1 MIVFLIL
8 LLLVSLYK
16 IRFTP
21 FNENYMSRESTAS
34 INGIFIIM
42 AFLSH
47 VRDYITL
54 PANSKYSMILYFI
67 GQLMVAMFLFYSG
80 YGVMESYKN
89 KPGYAD
95 KFLKNRFLKT
105 LLHFDIAVFLFLI
118 IAVVFGKQYPARNYV
133 LCWVGWEAIGNSNW
147 FIFVILSLYLL
158 TWLCFLVSD
167 KEHLLRLC
175 ILQTA
180 LTLCLIVFMKAA
192 GKDSYWYDTAMCYPT
207 GIWFSFF
214 KDRID
219 KALSKKAVYYPAL
232 AILIVGLYILHRTGG
247 MLHYCLYTA
256 EFSLLTVV
264 ITMKVEVGNGILSW
278 FGNHLFEI
286 YILQRI
292 PMILLSKTGL
302 GNPVL
307 FTTICLI
314 ATVLIAVAFKKLLS
328 CIDKKLFS
336 KG

>member
-8 LLLVSLYK
+8 LFLVSLYK

-21 FNENYMSRESTAS
+21 FNENYMSRENTAS
-34 INGIFIIM
+34 IKGIFIIM
-42 AFLSH
+42 VFLSH

-54 PANSKYSMILYFI
+54 PENSKYAMILNLI
-67 GQLMVAMFLFYSG
+67 GQLMVAIFFFYSG
-80 YGVMESYKN
+80 YGVLESYKN
-89 KPGYAD
+89 KPGYTE

-118 IAVVFGKQYPARNYV
+118 IDVIFGKQYPARNYV
-133 LCWVGWEAIGNSNW
+133 LCWIGWEAIGNSNW
-147 FIFVILSLYLL
+147 FVFVILALYLL

-167 KEHLLRLC
+167 KEYLLRFC
-175 ILQTA
+175 VLQTI
-180 LTLCLIVFMKAA
+180 LTLCLVAFLRTS
-192 GKDSYWYDTAMCYPT
+192 GKQLHWYDTAMCYPA

-214 KDRID
+214 KDKID
-219 KALSKKAVYYPAL
+219 KALSKKTVYYCVL
-232 AILIVGLYILHRTGG
+232 AVLVLVFSRLYKADG
-247 MLHYCLYTA
+247 MLHYCLCAA
-256 EFSLLTVV
+256 EFSLLVAVV
-264 ITMKVEVGNGILSW
+264 TMKVQIGNGILSW

-292 PMILLSKTGL
+292 PMILLGKTGL
-302 GNPVL
+302 GNSVL

-314 ATVLIAVAFKKLLS
+314 VTIVIAVAFKKLLS